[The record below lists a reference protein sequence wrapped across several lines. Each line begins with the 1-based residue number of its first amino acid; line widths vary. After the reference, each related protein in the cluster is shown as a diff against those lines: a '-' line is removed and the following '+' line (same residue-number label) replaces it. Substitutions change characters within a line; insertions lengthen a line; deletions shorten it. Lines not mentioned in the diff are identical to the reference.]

1 MDFGIPAITLEIGPA
16 KQWNDDYID
25 RAEQFIYRLM
35 DDLYMTPNATT
46 PEVDLSNTYKATNFS
61 SVVPLNSGWVNMTV
75 DKLEDV
81 EEGQQVG
88 ILYNSWGDVIERLTA
103 SVSGRINT
111 VQTDPAVEQ
120 GATVLSIMYNAT
132 ET

>member
-16 KQWNDDYID
+16 KLWNDDYID

-61 SVVPLNSGWVNMTV
+61 SVIVMNSGFVNMTV

-81 EEGQQVG
+81 EEGQEVG
-88 ILYNSWGDVIERLTA
+88 ILYNSWGDIIERLTA
-103 SVSGRINT
+103 AVAGRVNT

-120 GATVLSIMYNAT
+120 GTGVLAIMYNAT
-132 ET
+132 ES